1 MQIVHLVYHS
11 GSGSGSVS
19 AETLLQRSVSDSVS
33 AERGFKKYGL
43 VSVSAEIRKSVS
55 VGLYTAIISGTI
67 PTEQTHF
74 RTWQL
79 L

>member
-55 VGLYTAIISGTI
+55 VGLKLTFNIISSFI
-67 PTEQTHF
+67 NVHHA
-74 RTWQL
+74 
-79 L
+79 